1 MDTKLFAR
9 IGAGAFVAVALTMT
23 ALDLREEPRVPQT
36 ETTPV
41 WEPDGDPLPAQLRA
55 CSAMGELAVSSP
67 DCRAAWAE
75 KRRRFLGIEAESSP
89 AERASPPE
97 DSAVVPAPEAAPLT
111 PSIAEVQ

>member
-9 IGAGAFVAVALTMT
+9 IGAGAFVAVALTM
-23 ALDLREEPRVPQT
+23 AVLQLREGPEVIPD
-36 ETTPV
+36 ETILV

-75 KRRRFLGIEAESSP
+75 KRRRFLGIEADSTPSDPAASSP
-89 AERASPPE
+89 DDTKFPPARDVAPINPAE
-97 DSAVVPAPEAAPLT
+97 
-111 PSIAEVQ
+111 EVQ